1 MFFASH
7 PNPVYECSAAFL
19 HDVATE
25 GVLSNHSVGA
35 DLWDFAQLML
45 MASSKEALHSW
56 TLIT

>member
-19 HDVATE
+19 HDVE